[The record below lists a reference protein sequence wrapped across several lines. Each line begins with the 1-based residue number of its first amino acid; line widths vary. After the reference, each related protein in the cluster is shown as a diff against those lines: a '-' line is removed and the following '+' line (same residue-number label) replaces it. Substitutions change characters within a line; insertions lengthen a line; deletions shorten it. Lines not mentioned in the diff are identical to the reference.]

1 MEASEPRSAVFV
13 TSQVVP
19 TELATRVTP
28 QAPEEREPE
37 PQVHEQRASTEGESN
52 FLLHGLIA
60 GSIIIGLYLGWKV
73 FRKAAPE
80 ISEVAEE
87 SLKEA
92 ANM

>member
-19 TELATRVTP
+19 TELANRVTP
-28 QAPEEREPE
+28 QAAEEREPE
-37 PQVHEQRASTEGESN
+37 PQVQEQRASTEGESN
-52 FLLHGLIA
+52 FLSYALIA
-60 GSIIIGLYLGWKV
+60 ATIIGCVYIGWKV

-87 SLKEA
+87 SLKEV

>member
-37 PQVHEQRASTEGESN
+37 PQVQEQRASTEGESN

-60 GSIIIGLYLGWKV
+60 ATIIVGLYLGWKV
-73 FRKAAPE
+73 FRKAPPE
-80 ISEVAEE
+80 ILEAAEE

>member
-19 TELATRVTP
+19 TELATRVAP
-28 QAPEEREPE
+28 QVSEERKPE
-37 PQVHEQRASTEGESN
+37 PQVHEQRAGTEGESN
-52 FLLHGLIA
+52 FLSYGLIA
-60 GSIIIGLYLGWKV
+60 ATILGCAYIGWKV

-80 ISEVAEE
+80 ITEVAEE
-87 SLKEA
+87 SLREV